1 MVGAVVRRV
10 LWTIGVG
17 LGAFFIGGMGG
28 GVPGSVLGLI
38 WGASIGYGFG
48 TIFDQKSPTKWL
60 VIYWATTL
68 ALVGPFFGLLVGAGL
83 LPLDSLAQVVVVG
96 GIGALVGM
104 LLGLLVGTMQ
114 LKRLRRKSR
123 GADSASVV

>member
-1 MVGAVVRRV
+1 MRRV

-17 LGAFFIGGMGG
+17 FGAFFIGGKGG
-28 GVPGSVLGLI
+28 GVGGSVIGLI

-68 ALVGPFFGLLVGAGL
+68 ALVGPFFGLLVGAGM
-83 LPLDSLAQVVVVG
+83 LPYASDAQLVVAG
-96 GIGALVGM
+96 GTGALAGM
-104 LLGLLVGTMQ
+104 LFGLLVGTTQ
-114 LKRLRRKSR
+114 LKRLRRKCR
-123 GADSASVV
+123 GSDSASGV